1 MERQVVSFSRYKANK
16 KLPALDFLPK
26 SIVSL
31 KNRRR
36 IYLMATRELPNRK
49 EKGNPYLLN

>member
-1 MERQVVSFSRYKANK
+1 MATRELPNRKAGRFLLVAIRRTK

-36 IYLMATRELPNRK
+36 IYLMAT
-49 EKGNPYLLN
+49 

>member
-1 MERQVVSFSRYKANK
+1 MLKIFT
-16 KLPALDFLPK
+16 LDLL
-26 SIVSL
+26 L

-49 EKGNPYLLN
+49 EKGDPYLLK